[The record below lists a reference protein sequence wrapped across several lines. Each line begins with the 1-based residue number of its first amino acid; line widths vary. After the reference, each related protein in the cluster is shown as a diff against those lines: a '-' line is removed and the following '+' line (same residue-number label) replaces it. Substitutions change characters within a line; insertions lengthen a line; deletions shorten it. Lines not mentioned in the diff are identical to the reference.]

1 MSNDSVLLQEL
12 DKLEQNDLKK
22 VAALWNL
29 TKLPYKEKNKN
40 VAYLYEIF
48 QNDFYLKGVLEN
60 LLNYRL
66 QFIQVFLKIRMY

>member
-29 TKLPYKEKNKN
+29 TKLPYKEKIKRSLPLRNFSKRF
-40 VAYLYEIF
+40 LS
-48 QNDFYLKGVLEN
+48 KGSS
-60 LLNYRL
+60 
-66 QFIQVFLKIRMY
+66 